1 MSLFEYIKASWHVK
15 GAIENIIIIFL
26 KCVELSIPA
35 LFSILFI
42 KICFYLFFG
51 N

>member
-1 MSLFEYIKASWHVK
+1 MKMIDYLKASWNIK
-15 GAIENIIIIFL
+15 AAIENIIIIFL

-35 LFSILFI
+35 LFCILFI